1 MDQPEAHNS
10 TETAVP
16 TQAIWETLS
25 VAQQETVLQMMVWIC
40 CQIAEQWMTEVCHDP
55 VAE

>member
-10 TETAVP
+10 TEAAVL

-25 VAQQETVLQMMVWIC
+25 VTQQETVLQTMVWIC
-40 CQIAEQWMTEVCHDP
+40 CQIAEQWMPEVDHDT